1 LRDALL
7 KLPEDRREFVV
18 FSQYYQLTS
27 EEIAELLDIDVPA
40 AQVGVHRAMM
50 ELRDLY
56 RKLSG

>member
-1 LRDALL
+1 
-7 KLPEDRREFVV
+7 
-18 FSQYYQLTS
+18 
-27 EEIAELLDIDVPA
+27 LLDIDVPA